1 MTVPL
6 MFPRG
11 FHSSSLLPRITAPP
25 SYHTLHDM
33 LIPYQERPSTAGL
46 VTVAV
51 GIGALNLFL
60 THAGLFLH
68 SAYSAYEGT
77 LCSVR
82 AWVD

>member
-1 MTVPL
+1 
-6 MFPRG
+6 
-11 FHSSSLLPRITAPP
+11 
-25 SYHTLHDM
+25 M
-33 LIPYQERPSTAGL
+33 LIPYQERPSTAGR

-77 LCSVR
+77 LCSIG